1 MTHLLVRHTVSDY
14 AKWKPVF
21 DEHASTRKAAGSKGG
36 ALYRSRENPNEIFVF
51 FDWESEDK
59 ARAFAS
65 SANLQETMAKAGVTE
80 VKGVTFLD
88 KLENFSV

>member
-14 AKWKPVF
+14 EKWKPVF
-21 DEHASTRKAAGSKGG
+21 DAHASTRKAAGSRGG

-59 ARAFAS
+59 ARAFATS
-65 SANLQETMAKAGVTE
+65 QDLKEVMARAGVTE
-80 VKGVTFLD
+80 VKSVTFLD
-88 KLENFSV
+88 KAVDFSV